1 MRHDQH
7 ATILV
12 VPLSACICT
21 YDLDARTCY
30 THGFFQASKCT
41 GTWTFCILLLNLVSK
56 YRKFLHKNKW
66 PPPPANSWG
75 SKHSCIIK
83 SPVFSRFQGCSGPV
97 PLRFWG
103 PENTKSAQLPDPEIA
118 LRISHRSSGS
128 HVGIRGA
135 VGHIN
140 QIGSTKRRPVRIK
153 NASPQRR
160 EADHDIP

>member
-1 MRHDQH
+1 M
-7 ATILV
+7 ATATRQQL
-12 VPLSACICT
+12 
-21 YDLDARTCY
+21 
-30 THGFFQASKCT
+30 GFKAQLYHQIPS
-41 GTWTFCILLLNLVSK
+41 
-56 YRKFLHKNKW
+56 
-66 PPPPANSWG
+66 
-75 SKHSCIIK
+75 
-83 SPVFSRFQGCSGPV
+83 FSRFQGCSGPV

-160 EADHDIP
+160 EAEPRLREADMDLWERHPVSATDLLIHLCTSRSMSIYLYI